1 VRFLHRMQNHSCD
14 IAIIGAGI
22 VGIATAYYLKEI
34 APNTSVLLLDA
45 SDPMAL
51 TSAQSGENYR
61 NWWPHPV
68 MTAFTDRSI
77 DLMEN
82 IGTQTNNI
90 INMSRRGYALCT
102 RADDSDVFIK
112 ELQYG

>member
-1 VRFLHRMQNHSCD
+1 MKEYHCD

-22 VGIATAYYLKEI
+22 VGIAAAYYLKKLSSD
-34 APNTSVLLLDA
+34 TSVVLIDA
-45 SDPMAL
+45 TEPMAL

-77 DLMEN
+77 DLMEDL
-82 IGTQTNNI
+82 
-90 INMSRRGYALCT
+90 AL
-102 RADDSDVFIK
+102 SLIHI
-112 ELQYG
+112 